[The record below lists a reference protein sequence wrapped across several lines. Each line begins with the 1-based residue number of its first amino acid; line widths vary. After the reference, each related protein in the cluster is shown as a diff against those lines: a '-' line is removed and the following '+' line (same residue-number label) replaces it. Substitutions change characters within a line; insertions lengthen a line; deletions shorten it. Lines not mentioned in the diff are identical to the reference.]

1 MGSSKLQKIYSKTE
15 STYGAGVSGDFSGAT
30 GVRVHTA
37 SDSPIDINSI
47 VQQLSPV
54 NYTIGALDE
63 LTPPAISTLE
73 DISFMLPIV
82 ASGATRTTNDYT
94 ADNLDSMLDDY
105 MTAVSSA
112 SASDACDA
120 GCTTTSIVVAG
131 ATTYTA
137 GDLIMINGEVR
148 KVATWTGGT
157 KTITVTLPFSAGPSA
172 ADVIY
177 NMGKRN
183 MAGTSASAAVGIEHD
198 EANADYLINGVFAE
212 GVKLNTITTGDIAQL
227 EISCRAQSAT
237 VGSGLVTAVSTN
249 EIETVAVS
257 AKAGGKVQMLR
268 ADGTS
273 ILTLCV
279 KEAEGTF
286 GTKNI
291 PVPCFTST
299 NGIGGFE
306 RVPDDAQGSL
316 RIVCWEG
323 DAATRELITALIG
336 ETTEIVVQLGTTAGK
351 VVGLYYPTAAL
362 AEKEPRFVDMDGV
375 IGIEAMF
382 RTAAGY
388 FFRG

>member
-1 MGSSKLQKIYSKTE
+1 
-15 STYGAGVSGDFSGAT
+15 
-30 GVRVHTA
+30 
-37 SDSPIDINSI
+37 
-47 VQQLSPV
+47 
-54 NYTIGALDE
+54 
-63 LTPPAISTLE
+63 
-73 DISFMLPIV
+73 MLPIV

-105 MTAVSSA
+105 MTAVSFS

-273 ILTLCV
+273 LLTLCV

-336 ETTEIVVQLGTTAGK
+336 ETTEIVLQLGTTAGK

-362 AEKEPRFVDMDGV
+362 TEKEPRFVDMDGV
-375 IGIEAMF
+375 IGIEAIF